1 MTLTLK
7 QKLDSLLSSDLTYSS
22 DLAAALLHT
31 NEQQLITL
39 ARKHGL
45 AYRMIVWDPHGDIQC
60 LKFGTEAERQTKLSA
75 GIAFSASGED
85 QFWLDETEDKVE

>member
-1 MTLTLK
+1 MTNG
-7 QKLDSLLSSDLTYSS
+7 QKLDNLLSSNLVYSS

-31 NEQQLITL
+31 NEQQLIML
-39 ARKHGL
+39 ASKHGL
-45 AYRMIVWDPHGDIQC
+45 AYRMIVWNPHGDIQC
-60 LKFGTEAERQTKLSA
+60 LKFGTEAEQRTKLSA